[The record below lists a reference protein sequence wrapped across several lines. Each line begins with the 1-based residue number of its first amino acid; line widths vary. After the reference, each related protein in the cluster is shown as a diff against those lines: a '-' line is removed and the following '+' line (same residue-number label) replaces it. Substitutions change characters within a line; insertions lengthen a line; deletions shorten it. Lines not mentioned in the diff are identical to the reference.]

1 MSSSVKAIAKEI
13 GADNYIIC
21 GNGAIIYDLK
31 KEKILSNSSIPK
43 AKLLELIKICDEN
56 NIYYTLNTE
65 KYILSKKLNYNL
77 KYYYYENSK
86 KQETRTTNIN
96 IVEDTLKYIEENDI
110 GKVNKMTVSDE
121 NIHIFSGIMKK
132 LKKIEGINVLDVTNM
147 SKKIILSGTQKEEL
161 NYFYTEITNEN
172 VNKWEAL
179 KKLSEYLKIK
189 KEEIVAIGDN
199 INDLCMIENA
209 GLGIIIGGSSLAEKN
224 LNKIIVKDNNSAR
237 SCRSYRKIHIK
248 IKCYKNITNKQQI
261 CYKMQKILYILSTYC
276 IIK

>member
-43 AKLLELIKICDEN
+43 AKVLELIKICDEN

-261 CYKMQKILYILSTYC
+261 CYKLQKILYILSTYC

>member
-43 AKLLELIKICDEN
+43 AKVLELIKICDEN

>member
-1 MSSSVKAIAKEI
+1 MSSSIKAIAKEI

-43 AKLLELIKICDEN
+43 AKVLELIKICDEN